1 MNNTVNRQWCLAAR
15 PVGPVKESD
24 FDFVVAPKPDVGP
37 GQILIRSKYLSVAP
51 VMRLYMIDGAGIEK
65 PVGIG
70 EVMLGRGVG
79 EIVESKND
87 AWPVGTIVQGKLG
100 WQDYAL
106 ADGSA
111 GSLMYKVTQR
121 VAPISTALG
130 ALGMTGFTAYC
141 SLKDIGQVQP
151 GETVVVSG
159 AMGGVGSI
167 AVQVARLMGGRV
179 VGIAGTAEKCR
190 RLVETLGC
198 AAAINYREES
208 ISEALTVH
216 APDGVDIF
224 FDNVGGPVLDD
235 VLEHINRYARIIS
248 CGHISEYLSDD
259 PYRLRNWA
267 EVGGK
272 RAKLEGFFVYDYEP
286 MFPEAEQAMAQWIAD
301 DKLHYEE
308 DVLEGLEA
316 MPKALIRLYDGQNV
330 GKQIVHVA

>member
-1 MNNTVNRQWCLAAR
+1 MSSTVNRQWCVAAR
-15 PVGPVKESD
+15 PVGPVKKSD
-24 FDFVVAPKPDVGP
+24 FDFIVAPMPTIGP
-37 GQILIRSKYLSVAP
+37 GQFLVRSKYLSVAP

-79 EIVESKND
+79 EIVESNCD
-87 AWPVGTIVQGKLG
+87 NWPVGTIVQGKLG
-100 WQDYAL
+100 WQDYSV
-106 ADGSA
+106 ADGA
-111 GSLMYKVTQR
+111 PGSLMYKVTQS

-141 SLKDIGQVQP
+141 SLKDIGQVKP

-179 VGIAGTAEKCR
+179 IGIAGTPEKCQ
-190 RLVETLGC
+190 RLTETLGC
-198 AAAINYREES
+198 VAAINYRDEK
-208 ISEALTVH
+208 IREALTTL
-216 APDGVDIF
+216 APDGVDVF
-224 FDNVGGPVLDD
+224 FDNVGGEVLDD
-235 VLEHINRYARIIS
+235 VLEHINRYARVIS
-248 CGHISEYLSDD
+248 CGHISEYLKND

-267 EVGGK
+267 EVGGQ

-301 DKLHYEE
+301 GELHYEE
-308 DVLEGLEA
+308 DTLEGLEA
-316 MPKALIRLYDGQNV
+316 MPEALIRLYDGKNV